1 MYPCVIVASPN
12 FYSMN
17 HVMLAKT
24 YMKLNDI
31 AKAKEHLVKAR
42 DLPVKSPDDKDAHIE
57 SIELLGKLQ
66 N

>member
-1 MYPCVIVASPN
+1 
-12 FYSMN
+12 MN